1 MAEALLIFLESKTEL
16 QDPFHLIF
24 HDLTNMNLEE
34 RKGREPWPIPNR
46 WTPCFPS
53 AHSGMLEIHVPS
65 SSVLTNGRIYWKGIK
80 ERLQSECP
88 NHGLRNGSGCVW
100 SCTTH
105 QFHCWPCRHL
115 LGVVRI
121 LTRPG
126 ADWGCGFGCQLHLCL
141 QTPRCHC
148 FPLQLLGITAI
159 KANNWLQLSAAKFQL
174 HCCQNFNYHGWA
186 IIFRLVKPQLSC
198 LEFL

>member
-16 QDPFHLIF
+16 QDPFYLIF
-24 HDLTNMNLEE
+24 HDLTNMNLGE

-46 WTPCFPS
+46 WTPCFPP

-121 LTRPG
+121 WGWLRMWLWLPAAPLP
-126 ADWGCGFGCQLHLCL
+126 ADTSLS
-141 QTPRCHC
+141 
-148 FPLQLLGITAI
+148 LLP
-159 KANNWLQLSAAKFQL
+159 SAAPGD
-174 HCCQNFNYHGWA
+174 HSH
-186 IIFRLVKPQLSC
+186 
-198 LEFL
+198 